1 MFVAEV
7 CQSYATSAT
16 IIKKIG
22 GIPVMVPVAPHL
34 DSLNSRIYSSH
45 EFPNHGI

>member
-7 CQSYATSAT
+7 CQSYAT

-22 GIPVMVPVAPHL
+22 GIPVMDPVAPHL